1 MKFNFFE
8 GKQFKFF
15 RGIQFKFLATFVSSI
30 ICASILIILFQQI
43 LLTLAVISN
52 GELARIEEDNA
63 FLYFLVFITLTTL
76 IFMLLSRKI
85 IKRIEEINLYVDKVK
100 NGDFDSYIEIKTKDE
115 IGQLSQNISIMVST
129 LKDYIEKQKQSEKIR
144 NEMIS
149 NISHDLR
156 TPLTSLSGY
165 IELIKLNKNDVNRC
179 NDYIEVLDE
188 KCKSLKNQVNDLLEY
203 CNLNYKEIKIQ
214 KRIVSVKEL
223 IEQVIIDFIPQMEKE
238 GISFEL
244 EVQEEKLYINVD
256 INLFVRLLQNIISN
270 GIFYGKSGK
279 KIKVEV
285 FLREAQ
291 VIIKIIN
298 YGKPIPKEDIPYI
311 FERFYRGEKSRNE
324 NTGGKGMGLAVA
336 KSIAELHN
344 GAVNVYSNELETAFE
359 IVLPKHI
366 NQQ

>member
-1 MKFNFFE
+1 MKFNFFK

-15 RGIQFKFLATFVSSI
+15 RGIQFKFLAAFISSI

-43 LLTLAVISN
+43 LCGLTGIGNS
-52 GELARIEEDNA
+52 ELARIEEDYA
-63 FLYFLVFITLTTL
+63 FAYFLVFLILTTL
-76 IFMLLSRKI
+76 MFILFSRKI
-85 IKRIEEINLYVDKVK
+85 IKRIEDINLYVNKVK
-100 NGDFDSYIEIKTKDE
+100 SGNINSYIEIKTKDE
-115 IGQLSQNISIMVST
+115 IGQLSHNISIMVKT
-129 LKDYIEKQKQSEKIR
+129 LKDSIDKQKQSEKIR

-165 IELIKLNKNDVNRC
+165 IELIKLNINDTNAC
-179 NDYIEVLDE
+179 NDYIEVLDT

-203 CNLNYKEIKIQ
+203 CNLNYKEIKIK

-238 GISFEL
+238 GISFVL
-244 EVQEEKLYINVD
+244 EIQQEKLYIDVD
-256 INLFVRLLQNIISN
+256 INLFIRLLQNIISN

-291 VIIKIIN
+291 VIIKIMN
-298 YGKPIPKEDIPYI
+298 YGKPIPKEDITYI

-344 GAVNVYSNELETAFE
+344 GSINVYSKELETAFE
-359 IVLPKHI
+359 IVLPEYK
-366 NQQ
+366 NLE